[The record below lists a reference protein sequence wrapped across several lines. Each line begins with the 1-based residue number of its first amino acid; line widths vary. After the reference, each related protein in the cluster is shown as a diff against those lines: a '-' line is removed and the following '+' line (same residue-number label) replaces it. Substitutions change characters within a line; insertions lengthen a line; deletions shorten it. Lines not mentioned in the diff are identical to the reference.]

1 MLNMESKEEWL
12 PVVGYEGLYE
22 VSNSCRIR
30 SLKDNHGK
38 SRMRYLKLSKVSA
51 GYFGVSMCKDGVE
64 KRVLV
69 HRIVAK
75 AFIPNP
81 DNLETVNHKNEIKTD
96 NRVENLEWM
105 TKADQNRYGTRT
117 ERAMK
122 KISKQIV
129 QFSLEG
135 EYLGEFQSATEL
147 QQKYGY
153 FKSNICHCCKGRY
166 KSSYGYVWRY
176 K

>member
-1 MLNMESKEEWL
+1 MENKEEWL

-22 VSNSCRIR
+22 VSNLGRIR

-38 SRMRYLKLSKVSA
+38 SRMRYLKLSKAST
-51 GYFGVSMCKDGVE
+51 GYFCVPMCKDGAE
-64 KRVLV
+64 KRISV

-105 TKADQNRYGTRT
+105 TLADQNRHGTRT
-117 ERAMK
+117 ERAIK
-122 KISKQIV
+122 KILKPIV

-135 EYLGEFQSATEL
+135 EYLGEFQSATEI

-153 FKSNICHCCKGRY
+153 FKSSICCCCRGKY
-166 KSSYGYVWRY
+166 KSAYGYVWRY